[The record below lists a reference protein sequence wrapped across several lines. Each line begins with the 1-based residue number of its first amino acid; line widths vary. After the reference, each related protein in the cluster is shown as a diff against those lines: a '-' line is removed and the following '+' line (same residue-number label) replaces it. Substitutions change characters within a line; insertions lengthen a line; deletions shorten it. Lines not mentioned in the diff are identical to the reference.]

1 MTRPAAVVGEV
12 GSMAK
17 EGCQVGACVR
27 GQYVVC
33 VSFFLTACQ
42 WLEERLAG
50 WGIYLAVHRECG
62 DAEQG
67 APYCV
72 IMRGHGM
79 ACTHDIAEIAKLR
92 AAVALQRC
100 QGEEEIG

>member
-1 MTRPAAVVGEV
+1 
-12 GSMAK
+12 MAE

-27 GQYVVC
+27 GQYVAC

-67 APYCV
+67 GSILCDNARP
-72 IMRGHGM
+72 RHGM
-79 ACTHDIAEIAKLR
+79 HT
-92 AAVALQRC
+92 
-100 QGEEEIG
+100 